1 MAARR
6 RPRQLVL
13 DITHEMPMPT
23 AVQRRRIVE
32 VLSSVPDL
40 SFIAGHALV
49 VTSTV
54 GRGLLTAINWVVRPG
69 FDEKVFSNPQE
80 ALPWLVQR
88 NSAFDPD
95 RFMQTLRAAVPELDT
110 LQW

>member
-1 MAARR
+1 MFVTTVIVAFEHGDVTRSRR
-6 RPRQLVL
+6 RPV
-13 DITHEMPMPT
+13 
-23 AVQRRRIVE
+23 
-32 VLSSVPDL
+32 
-40 SFIAGHALV
+40 V